1 MIRTTALLT
10 VAACAAA
17 VAGCG
22 GSSNS
27 SSSSGTGAA
36 PAPAATSAAA
46 SATASGGAVQITMKN
61 IQFAP
66 SKATVKVGQTV
77 KWTNDDS
84 VVHDVSATSGAKFKS
99 ALFAKGKT
107 YEFKATKPGT
117 VKYVCTIHPGME
129 GTLTVVK

>member
-27 SSSSGTGAA
+27 SSSSATGAA

-46 SATASGGAVQITMKN
+46 PATSSGGAVQITMKN

>member
-22 GSSNS
+22 GGGS
-27 SSSSGTGAA
+27 SSSSDTGAA
-36 PAPAATSAAA
+36 SAPAATSAAP
-46 SATASGGAVQITMKN
+46 ATASGGAVQITMKN

-99 ALFAKGKT
+99 DLFAKGKT

-117 VKYVCTIHPGME
+117 IKYVCTIHPGMD

>member
-22 GSSNS
+22 GGGS
-27 SSSSGTGAA
+27 SSSSGTAAA
-36 PAPAATSAAA
+36 PTPAATSAAA
-46 SATASGGAVQITMKN
+46 PATSSGGAVQITMKN

-99 ALFAKGKT
+99 DLFAKGKT

-117 VKYVCTIHPGME
+117 IKYVCTIHPGMD

>member
-22 GSSNS
+22 GGGS
-27 SSSSGTGAA
+27 SSSSDTGAA
-36 PAPAATSAAA
+36 PAPAATSAAP
-46 SATASGGAVQITMKN
+46 ATASGGAVQITMKN

>member
-46 SATASGGAVQITMKN
+46 PATSSGGAVQITMKN

-66 SKATVKVGQTV
+66 NKATVKVGQTV

-99 ALFAKGKT
+99 DLFAKGKT

-117 VKYVCTIHPGME
+117 IKYVCTIHPGMD